1 MLCIGPRPF
10 PTIAHPSHHRS
21 NPTDP
26 NCLPNAPNLTIYRD
40 KSTSHR
46 RYKSIQIQIGAGSTT
61 AGLFT
66 SSRSLAKLTKSIAS
80 NSTVGFTRSTE
91 SPTRYTY
98 MDCSLLLLYN
108 IINAEPPINYSLQT
122 QLLVLRMIDPLEPL
136 VLELASEF
144 YYFLLNMLCC
154 W

>member
-21 NPTDP
+21 DPTEP
-26 NCLPNAPNLTIYRD
+26 NCLPNAPNLTIYGD

-46 RYKSIQIQIGAGSTT
+46 WYKSIQIQIGVGSTT
-61 AGLFT
+61 FGLFT

-98 MDCSLLLLYN
+98 MDCSLLILYN

-122 QLLVLRMIDPLEPL
+122 QLLVLRLIDPLKPL
-136 VLELASEF
+136 VLELAFECCHL
-144 YYFLLNMLCC
+144 LLNRICC

>member
-1 MLCIGPRPF
+1 MLCTGPRPF

-21 NPTDP
+21 DPTEP
-26 NCLPNAPNLTIYRD
+26 NCLPNAPNLTIYGD
-40 KSTSHR
+40 KSTSHH

-61 AGLFT
+61 VGLFT

-80 NSTVGFTRSTE
+80 KSTVGFTRSME
-91 SPTRYTY
+91 SPTHYTY
-98 MDCSLLLLYN
+98 MDCSLLVLYN

-122 QLLVLRMIDPLEPL
+122 KLLVLRMIDPLEPL
-136 VLELASEF
+136 VLELAFECCHL
-144 YYFLLNMLCC
+144 LLNMLCF

>member
-21 NPTDP
+21 DPTEP

-40 KSTSHR
+40 KRTSHR
-46 RYKSIQIQIGAGSTT
+46 RYKSVQIQIGAGSTT

-80 NSTVGFTRSTE
+80 NSMAGSTRSTE

-98 MDCSLLLLYN
+98 MDCSLLVLYN
-108 IINAEPPINYSLQT
+108 LIKSEPPINYSLQT
-122 QLLVLRMIDPLEPL
+122 QLLVLRLIDPLKPL
-136 VLELASEF
+136 VLELAF
-144 YYFLLNMLCC
+144 KCCHLLLNMLCC